1 MDPEP
6 PISTSSAS
14 QAPPAPEMVFSKGLR
29 VAIQG
34 CGHGMLDGIYATIEQ
49 ACHLNDYTVD
59 LLIICGDFQA
69 VRNSRDLLTM
79 ACPPKYRHMG
89 DFYKYYNG
97 SKTAPI
103 PTLFIGGNHEAS
115 THLWELNHGGWVCP
129 NIYYMGCTGVVNIN
143 GIRIAGISGIYNEG
157 NYKRPRFE
165 KPPYDDRSVRGAYH
179 YRAHELFR
187 LNMLSGDV
195 DIFVS
200 HDWPEGI
207 TKYGNERRLLQW
219 KQHFR
224 AEVAANTLGAPP
236 LMGVLR
242 KVKPRYWF
250 AAHMHVKFAALVDH
264 EEGPRTEAPI
274 DPTDWTDVPEMIEA
288 TKNEDEIDLDME
300 DVDVSETSEKQP
312 AKPAETTSKSSGFY
326 EQYPSAPTT
335 NKRTHF
341 LALDKLLPRR
351 DFLQI
356 LTIPSRNPLPVND
369 PLRTRLQYDREWLAV
384 VRAFDGYDVSSGV
397 GLSQFMKIARTEP
410 QVNKKMRVELTW
422 VNANITDEQLV
433 IPENWE
439 RTADLQYDDHTKAS
453 KQLDPFNNPQTESFC
468 KMISITNKYKPAPY
482 VKKSPPPGAS
492 GSKMDLD
499 STVAEGSGSATRT
512 KQ

>member
-1 MDPEP
+1 
-6 PISTSSAS
+6 
-14 QAPPAPEMVFSKGLR
+14 
-29 VAIQG
+29 
-34 CGHGMLDGIYATIEQ
+34 MLDGIYATIEQ
-49 ACHLNDYTVD
+49 ACKLHNYTVD

-69 VRNSRDLLTM
+69 VRNSRDLLTL

-97 SKTAPI
+97 SKLAPI
-103 PTLFIGGNHEAS
+103 PTLFVGGNHEAS

-129 NIYYMGCTGVVNIN
+129 NIYYMGGTGVVNIN
-143 GIRIAGISGIYNEG
+143 GIRIAGVSGIYNEG

-165 KPPYDDRSVRGAYH
+165 TPPYNNGSMRGAYH

-207 TKYGNERRLLQW
+207 TKYGNERRLLQY
-219 KQHFR
+219 KQHFK
-224 AEVAANTLGAPP
+224 AEVAAGALGSPP

-242 KVKPRYWF
+242 KIKPRYWF
-250 AAHMHVKFAALVDH
+250 AAHMHVKFAALIDH
-264 EEGPRTEAPI
+264 EEGPRTEAPE
-274 DPTDWTDVPEMIEA
+274 DPTDWTDVTETVE
-288 TKNEDEIDLDME
+288 TRNEDEIDLDME
-300 DVDVSETSEKQP
+300 DDETPKQTIPENKEKQP
-312 AKPAETTSKSSGFY
+312 AKPETATSSGSGGFY
-326 EQYPSAPTT
+326 EQYPSAPTS

-356 LTIPSRNPLPVND
+356 LEIPSRNPLPVTN
-369 PLRTRLQYDREWLAV
+369 PLRTRLQYDREWLAII
-384 VRAFDGYDVSSGV
+384 RAFEGYDVCSGV

-422 VNANITDEQLV
+422 VNANINDEQLI

-439 RTADLQYDDHTKAS
+439 KTTDLQYDDNTRAS
-453 KQLDPFNNPQTESFC
+453 KQLDPFNNPQTERFC
-468 KMISITNKYKPAPY
+468 KMISVENKYKPDPD
-482 VKKSPPPGAS
+482 VKKSAQDQ
-492 GSKMDLD
+492 MDID
-499 STVAEGSGSATRT
+499 PTVAEGSGSAAGT
-512 KQ
+512 K